1 MPQRLLRRCL
11 SSHEA
16 MFSQVSKCLLNNCRL
31 GGNNVI
37 KLRTSEEMMA
47 TIIARDFL
55 RAINVILYSDACFV
69 LGVRNSDL
77 ESFAACVALSEFFS
91 STK

>member
-16 MFSQVSKCLLNNCRL
+16 MFSHASKCLLNNCRL

-37 KLRTSEEMMA
+37 KLRSSEEMMA
-47 TIIARDFL
+47 TIIARNFL
-55 RAINVILYSDACFV
+55 RATNVIGLYSDACFG
-69 LGVRNSDL
+69 LGVKN
-77 ESFAACVALSEFFS
+77 
-91 STK
+91 